1 MDMLE
6 AIYKRRS
13 IRRFKNQ
20 EVPRELLE
28 KVMEAT
34 MQAPSGKN
42 RQPWSF
48 VVLEGQKKNQLV
60 DVLENQIENL
70 KKHKIKT
77 GTSGNT
83 AKCMRQAPVLIL
95 IFNTGVQKN
104 SLFNI
109 SSNYMRLVDLQSIG
123 GAIQTMLLAAE
134 ELGLGTLWICD
145 VFYGDKALCKFVNKT
160 EELIAAVSIGY
171 ANESP
176 NARPRKAWQEVTEWM
191 K

>member
-1 MDMLE
+1 MLDV
-6 AIYKRRS
+6 IYKRRS
-13 IRRFKNQ
+13 IRRFKDQ
-20 EVPRELLE
+20 EVPRGLIE

-34 MQAPSGKN
+34 VQAPSGKN

-48 VVLEGQKKNQLV
+48 VILEGEKKNQLV
-60 DVLENQIENL
+60 DVMENQIASL

-83 AKCMRQAPVLIL
+83 AKCMRQAPVLVL
-95 IFNTGVQKN
+95 IFNTGIKKN

-145 VFYGDKALCKFVNKT
+145 VFYADKEICKFAHKT
-160 EELIAAVSIGY
+160 DELIAAVSIGY
-171 ANESP
+171 ADEAP
-176 NARPRKAWQEVTEWM
+176 NARPRMEWQDVTEWM